1 MNSPANGLV
10 DVHTYQLFMRNVSQ
24 GKNTFIL
31 FSNYSASEF
40 SGFVAITD
48 MPSGKIFEFFYR
60 GVNKL
65 GAGGNSSISRI
76 ATVDVPQT
84 PSVGA
89 IMSISGKNVIIDWTV
104 VDASKIKYYVVLN
117 KIQYWEDYYE
127 YQDLSILCNG
137 TLPMVI
143 KNT

>member
-31 FSNYSASEF
+31 FSNYSASDF
-40 SGFVAITD
+40 SGFVAMTD
-48 MPSGKIFEFFYR
+48 MPSGQIFEFFYR
-60 GVNKL
+60 AVNKL

-76 ATVDVPQT
+76 ATVDAPQT

-89 IMSISGKNVIIDWTV
+89 IMSVSGKNVIIDWTV
-104 VDASKIKYYVVLN
+104 VDAS
-117 KIQYWEDYYE
+117 
-127 YQDLSILCNG
+127 
-137 TLPMVI
+137 
-143 KNT
+143 